1 MKRAQVY
8 PDELC
13 KAICQGLKQQKLS
26 DSHGMYMI
34 GSIEN
39 DNLEQRMQD
48 AKRSDEELHGKEE
61 DPEEQFVAFD
71 DVSGK
76 ELHPHL
82 MRQAR
87 IDEIKYFKEHNVYT
101 KVSLKECWQVTG
113 KAPIGVRWVDVN
125 KADDASPNYRSR
137 LVAKDFRR
145 KGEDSIFAPTP
156 PLEALRTILML
167 AATPLLWAPTW
178 VCREGPHRMQVSC
191 VDISRAYFHAQVND
205 ANPLFVHL
213 PPEDPDY
220 GKGL

>member
-48 AKRSDEELHGKEE
+48 AKRSDEELHGEEE
-61 DPEEQFVAFD
+61 DLEEQFVAFD

-101 KVSLKECWQVTG
+101 KVPLQECWQAIG

-125 KADDASPNYRSR
+125 KQDDENPKCRSR
-137 LVAKDFRR
+137 LVAKEIR
-145 KGEDSIFAPTP
+145 KSAMPELYAATP
-156 PLEALRTILML
+156 PLEALKAM
-167 AATPLLWAPTW
+167 
-178 VCREGPHRMQVSC
+178 
-191 VDISRAYFHAQVND
+191 
-205 ANPLFVHL
+205 HL
-213 PPEDPDY
+213 RWKQAETES
-220 GKGL
+220 